1 MDIPISHLIGTV
13 ALIFLTL
20 SASFSFSMIASQIEA
35 NMLKQQLREIGE
47 YISLNLIEVIT
58 LVNFAD
64 YLNNFTMLKVLKLP
78 LDVGGGAY
86 VIKLISE
93 TGQGYYVYLY
103 LLARQ
108 EVVASSPIPL
118 NTTGTQVMLVA
129 DPDNGGTL
137 LVRDGGRVKYS
148 GIVYGGREN
157 IVVWGW
163 RKDNETTLAGIG
175 VWRGD

>member
-1 MDIPISHLIGTV
+1 MDVPISHVIGTV
-13 ALIFLTL
+13 ALIFLTF

-47 YISLNLIEVIT
+47 YISLNLIEVVT
-58 LVNFAD
+58 LINLAQ
-64 YLNNFTMLKVLKLP
+64 YLNNFTMFKVLKLP
-78 LDVGGGAY
+78 LDVGGKAY
-86 VIKLISE
+86 VIKLINE
-93 TGQGYYVYLY
+93 TGRGHYVYLY
-103 LLARQ
+103 LLTSQ
-108 EVVASSPIPL
+108 EVAASSPVPL
-118 NTTGTQVMLVA
+118 NTTGTQVMLVT

-137 LVRDGGRVKYS
+137 LVRGGRVIYS